1 MTVNHEV
8 KKVPF
13 RLERS
18 SRYFD
23 IGPLAKCEF
32 ESGQLALH
40 RAILAEQRQAADVP
54 VKCKERASGSENRAA
69 RRLQGHANK
78 AGAAE
83 DKVRVRLRRDAND
96 AATPAIRSGD
106 VEITIAVKG
115 QPLWT
120 SETAKKRT
128 NFTALRDAVD
138 AVIAGCRRPGD
149 IQVAARMKREMIR
162 GERRFDGCKDK
173 NFAAWTNFE
182 DCSAAISHV
191 EILGTVERYTRGYT
205 HPFNPLLGAA
215 FWRNP
220 MNCAVVAA
228 GDEEISRA
236 VHSQATGIHQRS
248 DEGFYA
254 VVRRNFVERNRN
266 ALAAIPRKSDIGIAV
281 RIDRRICN
289 GMQIIRNLHTYG
301 DGIRLAFVRR
311 AQDANHA
318 TGRAIGYSRNQPV
331 FTGECQT
338 GFHLAKTHHG
348 SRVRA

>member
-23 IGPLAKCEF
+23 IGTLAKCEF

-83 DKVRVRLRRDAND
+83 DKVRVR
-96 AATPAIRSGD
+96 P
-106 VEITIAVKG
+106 
-115 QPLWT
+115 
-120 SETAKKRT
+120 
-128 NFTALRDAVD
+128 LRDAVD

-228 GDEEISRA
+228 GDE
-236 VHSQATGIHQRS
+236 
-248 DEGFYA
+248 
-254 VVRRNFVERNRN
+254 
-266 ALAAIPRKSDIGIAV
+266 
-281 RIDRRICN
+281 
-289 GMQIIRNLHTYG
+289 
-301 DGIRLAFVRR
+301 
-311 AQDANHA
+311 
-318 TGRAIGYSRNQPV
+318 
-331 FTGECQT
+331 
-338 GFHLAKTHHG
+338 
-348 SRVRA
+348 